1 MSKRKSRAGLILMLL
16 GGSMLLAAGGFLAAN
31 MYEENQAT
39 TASASALQ
47 QIHLYLAGAEPATVE
62 QSAAQGTPILTEVAS
77 GPDDPVSLGPQVTP
91 LPSLVDQP
99 LYVQNP
105 DMSMPEKVIDQQAY
119 IGMMAIPKLGL
130 ELPVISEWSYP
141 KLKLA
146 PCRYTGSVYRDDM
159 IICGHNYVNHFRRFT
174 EMEDGDEI
182 LFTDMDGNVFR
193 YEVIQK
199 ELIGRNDTEHMVSG
213 EWDLTLFTCEKGGK
227 NRVTLRCRRISK
239 P

>member
-1 MSKRKSRAGLILMLL
+1 MSKRKSRTGLILMLL
-16 GGSMLLAAGGFLAAN
+16 GGAMLLGAAGYLALN
-31 MYEENQAT
+31 LCEENQAA
-39 TASASALQ
+39 TASANAVT
-47 QIHLYLAGAEPATVE
+47 QIRLHLNAADPTATAQSDATPEPPLPQTTTSPAAT
-62 QSAAQGTPILTEVAS
+62 L
-77 GPDDPVSLGPQVTP
+77 TP
-91 LPSLVDQP
+91 LPEALPTEQP

-105 DMSMPEKVIDQQAY
+105 GVTMPEQVIDGQAY
-119 IGMMAIPKLGL
+119 IGVMTIPKLGL

-159 IICGHNYVNHFRRFT
+159 IICGHNYVNHFRRFM
-174 EMEDGDEI
+174 EMEEGDEI
-182 LFTDMDGNVFR
+182 TFTDMDGNVFR

>member
-1 MSKRKSRAGLILMLL
+1 MTKRKSRTGLILMLL
-16 GGSMLLAAGGFLAAN
+16 GGAMLLGAAGYLAAN
-31 MYEENQAT
+31 LYEENQAG
-39 TASASALQ
+39 TASASAAARIRL
-47 QIHLYLAGAEPATVE
+47 HLSGADATPTPTLPGDATADPSLPQPTPSPEPGA
-62 QSAAQGTPILTEVAS
+62 
-77 GPDDPVSLGPQVTP
+77 TP
-91 LPSLVDQP
+91 LPGALPTDQP

-105 DMSMPEKVIDQQAY
+105 GLTMPEQVIDGQAY
-119 IGMMAIPKLGL
+119 IGIMAIPKLGL

-141 KLKLA
+141 RLKLA
-146 PCRYTGSVYRDDM
+146 PCRFTGSVYRDDM

-174 EMEDGDEI
+174 EMEDGDVI

-193 YEVIQK
+193 YEVILK
-199 ELIGRNDTEHMVSG
+199 ELIGRNDTASMVGG

>member
-1 MSKRKSRAGLILMLL
+1 MSKRKSRTGLILMLL
-16 GGSMLLAAGGFLAAN
+16 GGAMLLGAAGYMAAN
-31 MYEENQAT
+31 LYEEDQAG
-39 TASASALQ
+39 TASAS
-47 QIHLYLAGAEPATVE
+47 
-62 QSAAQGTPILTEVAS
+62 SAAQIRLHLSGADAMPTLPGDATPN
-77 GPDDPVSLGPQVTP
+77 PSLPQATPSPEPGATP
-91 LPSLVDQP
+91 LPGSLPTEQP

-105 DMSMPEKVIDQQAY
+105 CLAMPEKVIDGQAY
-119 IGMMAIPKLGL
+119 IGIMSIPKLGL

-174 EMEDGDEI
+174 EMEEGDEI
-182 LFTDMDGNVFR
+182 TFTDMDGNVFR

>member
-1 MSKRKSRAGLILMLL
+1 MSKRKNRSGLLLMLL
-16 GGSMLLAAGGFLAAN
+16 GGAMLLGAAGFMAAN
-31 MYEENQAT
+31 LYEENRA
-39 TASASALQ
+39 
-47 QIHLYLAGAEPATVE
+47 ATV
-62 QSAAQGTPILTEVAS
+62 SARAVAQIRLRLNAPDATPQLNDDATPAPSLPQETSSPVPEATSLPDILT
-77 GPDDPVSLGPQVTP
+77 DDH
-91 LPSLVDQP
+91 P

-105 DMSMPEKVIDQQAY
+105 GVTMPEQVIDGQAY
-119 IGMMAIPKLGL
+119 IGMMTIPRLGL

-146 PCRYTGSVYRDDM
+146 PCRYTGSVYKDDM

-182 LFTDMDGNVFR
+182 TFTDMDGNVFR
-193 YEVIQK
+193 YEVILK
-199 ELIGRNDTEHMVSG
+199 ELIGRNDTDRMVSG
-213 EWDLTLFTCEKGGK
+213 DWDLTLFTCEKGGK

>member
-16 GGSMLLAAGGFLAAN
+16 GGAMLLGAAGCLAIN
-31 MYEENQAT
+31 LYEENQAA
-39 TASASALQ
+39 TASASAVT
-47 QIHLYLAGAEPATVE
+47 QIRQYLNAADPAARAQTSEPPEPSLPQETATPAPGA
-62 QSAAQGTPILTEVAS
+62 
-77 GPDDPVSLGPQVTP
+77 TP
-91 LPSLVDQP
+91 LPEALPAEQP

-105 DMSMPEKVIDQQAY
+105 GVTMPEQVIDGQAY
-119 IGMMAIPKLGL
+119 IGVMTIPKLGL

-146 PCRYTGSVYRDDM
+146 HCRYTGSVYRDDM

-174 EMEDGDEI
+174 EMEEGDEI
-182 LFTDMDGNVFR
+182 TFTDMDGNVFR